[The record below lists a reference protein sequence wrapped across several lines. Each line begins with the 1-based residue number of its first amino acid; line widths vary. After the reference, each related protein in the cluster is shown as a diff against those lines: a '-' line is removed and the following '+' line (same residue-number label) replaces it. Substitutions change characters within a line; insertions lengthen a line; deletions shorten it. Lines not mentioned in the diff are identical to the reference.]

1 MNLLDMKNLYVGIE
15 KNSKTPFTTPTP
27 YASIEAAHKLR
38 MSMLPMRV
46 LKAFLR
52 YLPFIKLYKK
62 LRRRSKE
69 HRKTK
74 RKRRRYSK
82 RKF

>member
-69 HRKTK
+69 HRKP
-74 RKRRRYSK
+74 RKTQKIPK